1 MTLDE
6 TNHAL
11 IYAKHSAL
19 YSKDRRNSYIIYAIS
34 KKETGSRKYVTS
46 TDLSL
51 LLDEEGQAPLDI

>member
-51 LLDEEGQAPLDI
+51 LLDKEGKAPLDI